1 MSNNKMNTYIFTYN
15 FGCDVVLGPAGMEV
29 TDEMM
34 DGLMDIVRK
43 KLPGREGFS
52 SLDIPYNG
60 TLAVFDRHNKNHTT
74 FEVSGK
80 YTIVFQMSSVFN
92 IDEETL
98 KEGFIEI
105 IEDKIMS
112 IPGIWNLNIVIAS
125 NRY

>member
-1 MSNNKMNTYIFTYN
+1 MSNNKMNVYVFTYN
-15 FGCDVVLGPAGMEV
+15 FGRDVVLGPANMEV
-29 TDEMM
+29 NDEMM
-34 DGLMDIVRK
+34 NGLMEIVHEK
-43 KLPGREGFS
+43 FPSSEGFS
-52 SLDIPYNG
+52 SLNIPYNG
-60 TLAVFDRHNKNHTT
+60 TLAVFDRHNKNHTI

-92 IDEETL
+92 INEETL

-105 IEDKIMS
+105 IENKIMS

>member
-1 MSNNKMNTYIFTYN
+1 MSNNKMNMYVFTYN
-15 FGCDVVLGPAGMEV
+15 FGCDVVLGPANMKV
-29 TDEMM
+29 NDEMM
-34 DGLMDIVRK
+34 NGLMEIVHEK
-43 KLPGREGFS
+43 FPSSEGFN